1 MDSYTNASLYEA
13 IFKRKSF
20 HLFRGPVLEQEKTNK
35 KDIFNT
41 KVAGTWFEGKQV
53 YPKQEA
59 VW

>member
-1 MDSYTNASLYEA
+1 MPAYTRQSSKGSPSICSED
-13 IFKRKSF
+13 
-20 HLFRGPVLEQEKTNK
+20 VLEQEKTNK